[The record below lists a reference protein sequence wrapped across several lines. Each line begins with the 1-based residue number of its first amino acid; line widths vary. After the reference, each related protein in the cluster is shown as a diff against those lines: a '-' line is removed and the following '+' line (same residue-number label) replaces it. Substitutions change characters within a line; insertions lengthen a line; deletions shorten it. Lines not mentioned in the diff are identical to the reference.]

1 MCGKHSIKVCVCCFS
16 QCPGISVPRVLI
28 PDVIRGH
35 SSLTRRICFK
45 ANFSFLIKLKSAL
58 TCIDLTC
65 RLGTMTTMSVP
76 PPPESPLPKLALLNL
91 FQRFQIHNL
100 SESLRA
106 SIFLFWL
113 CFAVYGNPKFD
124 AAHLPNLSPHQSIW
138 ESI

>member
-76 PPPESPLPKLALLNL
+76 PTPGESSTYIVPVSPFSKISNS
-91 FQRFQIHNL
+91 Q
-100 SESLRA
+100 SE
-106 SIFLFWL
+106 
-113 CFAVYGNPKFD
+113 
-124 AAHLPNLSPHQSIW
+124 
-138 ESI
+138 